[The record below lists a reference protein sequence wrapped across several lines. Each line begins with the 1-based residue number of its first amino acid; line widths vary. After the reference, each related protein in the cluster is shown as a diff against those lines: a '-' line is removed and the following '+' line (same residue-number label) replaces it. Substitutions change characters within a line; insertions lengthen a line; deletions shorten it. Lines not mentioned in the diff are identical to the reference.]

1 MRRNSN
7 SSYSNSS
14 QADMTQLLKQR
25 DKIKVILIGASQVG
39 KTSISQRYF
48 FDFYPDE
55 YSSNLE
61 EIYKKTV

>member
-1 MRRNSN
+1 
-7 SSYSNSS
+7 
-14 QADMTQLLKQR
+14 MTQLLKQR